1 MTGSA
6 AERLRWSAAVGALLA
21 CAACTV
27 ANAQA
32 PSADGVSGLPSL
44 RARLQRSP
52 EDLALRAAAV
62 MAAHR
67 AGDDVYALS
76 LLPPQVPSSWSAEVR
91 LAAARAAR
99 NQGQYSLAASWFDA
113 ALQQQPALTAA
124 AAGAAMSLAEAGDAA
139 AATTRADALLQAY
152 SGADVLLAAAYVRQ
166 RSGRPADALDLYQR
180 AQLLQ
185 PDSAEA
191 ANGVRTALADL
202 GATQAALD
210 QGMAG
215 AAERDRLHTDR
226 AAQAIRWALYL
237 PENRADELAEARDA
251 LARADANLV
260 TLSADAAEQ
269 RRRARLDRV
278 LALRQLERMQEAAE
292 AAEAL
297 LREGVELPSYI
308 QVAYA
313 DALLY
318 LRRPRAAITQYQAA
332 LAAEPRQTEVELS
345 LMYAQLEAEDFA
357 AARRTV
363 EAAVAHNPPWTRS
376 PGAAQPLANGARAR
390 AEISLALL
398 LSFGDDL
405 QQAQARLEALAAE
418 APARADL
425 QRELATIYL
434 RRGWPERA
442 LQQYRLARSLDEESL
457 ALRLD
462 MLGAERALGHY
473 ERVEAPLREIEAA
486 APANHH
492 VQRQREEWDA
502 FRGWQLDLGAR
513 RAQGDS
519 AVFGNR
525 ERGEE
530 FSLATP
536 LIGDSWRVYAQA
548 QKQDADIPEGTVAYE
563 RNGLGLR
570 YDHAGIDLRVA
581 WFTPNDGFSARDAF
595 ETALRWRVSDQWW
608 LGAQTSSA
616 SLDAPLRGRYYGI
629 TARSYAL
636 GGGWQRNESSD
647 LSLQLSRLDF
657 SDGNQRDSAA
667 LAWRE
672 QVITQPH
679 LKLDL
684 HGEVAASRNSLAG
697 GPYFNPE
704 RDRIALLGGV
714 VDWISWRHYENRWS
728 QRLGVWAG
736 RYWQQDYGSS
746 GVLRLNY
753 EHEWQWGPSWALR
766 YGLGWFRQAYDGRSE
781 TRREVFAALH
791 WGGLPW

>member
-1 MTGSA
+1 MD
-6 AERLRWSAAVGALLA
+6 
-21 CAACTV
+21 
-27 ANAQA
+27 AQA
-32 PSADGVSGLPSL
+32 APADAGAELPQL
-44 RARLQRSP
+44 RAQLQRRP
-52 EDLALRAAAV
+52 DDAALRGAAV

-67 AGDDVYALS
+67 AGEDAYALS
-76 LLPPQVPSSWSAEVR
+76 LLPPQAPESWPAAVR

-99 NQGQYSLAASWFDA
+99 NRGQYAVAAAWFDA
-113 ALQQQPALTAA
+113 ALQRQPDLTAA
-124 AAGAAMSLAEAGDAA
+124 AAGAAMSLAEAGDAEA
-139 AATTRADALLQAY
+139 ANARADALLQGQA
-152 SGADVLLAAAYVRQ
+152 GADVLLAAAYVRQ
-166 RSGRPADALDLYQR
+166 RSGRTADALDLYQR
-180 AQLLQ
+180 AQRLQ
-185 PDSAEA
+185 ADSAEA
-191 ANGVRTALADL
+191 AAGVRAALADL
-202 GATQAALD
+202 GATQAALA
-210 QGMAG
+210 QGPLSD
-215 AAERDRLHTDR
+215 AERDRLHTDR

-251 LARADANLV
+251 LARAEANLV
-260 TLSADAAEQ
+260 TLSADAVEQ

-278 LALRQLERMQEAAE
+278 LALRQLERMQETVV

-297 LREGVELPSYI
+297 LHEGVELPSYV

-332 LAAEPRQTEVELS
+332 LAAQPRQTDVELS

-363 EAAVAHNPPWTRS
+363 EAAIAHNPPWTRS
-376 PGAAQPLANGARAR
+376 PGAAQPLANGERAR

-405 QQAQARLEALAAE
+405 EQAQARLEALAVE

-442 LQQYRLARSLDEESL
+442 LRQYRLARSLDEESL

-462 MLGAERALGHY
+462 LLGAERALGHY
-473 ERVEAPLREIEAA
+473 ERIDAPLREIEAA
-486 APANHH
+486 VPANRH

-525 ERGEE
+525 EQGGE

-536 LIGDSWRVYAQA
+536 LIGDFWRVYAQA

-570 YDHAGIDLRVA
+570 YDHAGVDLRAA
-581 WFTPNDGFSARDAF
+581 WFTPQDGHSQRDAF
-595 ETALRWRVSDQWW
+595 ETALRWRVSDRWW

-616 SLDAPLRGRYYGI
+616 SRDAPLRGRYYGI

-636 GGGWQRNESSD
+636 GGGWQRNERSD
-647 LSLQLSRLDF
+647 LSLHLARLDF

-684 HGEVAASRNSLAG
+684 HGEFAASRNSLAG

-704 RDRIALLGGV
+704 RDRMGLLGGV
-714 VDWISWRHYENRWS
+714 LDWMSWRRYENRWN

-746 GVLRLNY
+746 SVLRLNY
-753 EHEWQWGPSWALR
+753 EHEWQWGPSWSLR
-766 YGLGWFRQAYDGRSE
+766 YGLAWFRQAYDGRSE

>member
-1 MTGSA
+1 MD
-6 AERLRWSAAVGALLA
+6 
-21 CAACTV
+21 
-27 ANAQA
+27 AQA
-32 PSADGVSGLPSL
+32 APAGPGPELPPL
-44 RARLQRSP
+44 RAQLQRSP
-52 EDLALRAAAV
+52 SDLALRGATVAAAQ
-62 MAAHR
+62 R
-67 AGDDVYALS
+67 AGDDAYALS
-76 LLPPQVPSSWSAEVR
+76 LLPPQVPASWPADVR

-99 NQGQYSLAASWFDA
+99 NRGQYAVAAAWFDA
-113 ALQQQPALTAA
+113 ALQRQPDLTAA
-124 AAGAAMSLAEAGDAA
+124 AAGAAMSLAEAGDANA
-139 AATTRADALLQAY
+139 ANARADALLQGNA
-152 SGADVLLAAAYVRQ
+152 SADVLLAAAYVRQ
-166 RSGRPADALDLYQR
+166 RSGRSADALDLYQR
-180 AQLLQ
+180 AQRLQ
-185 PDSAEA
+185 AGSAEA
-191 ANGVRTALADL
+191 AAGVRAALADL
-202 GATQAALD
+202 GAIQAALA
-210 QGMAG
+210 QGPLSST
-215 AAERDRLHTDR
+215 ERDRLHTDR
-226 AAQAIRWALYL
+226 AAQAIRWALHL
-237 PENRADELAEARDA
+237 PEDRADEWAEARDA

-278 LALRQLERMQEAAE
+278 VALRQLERMQETVA

-297 LREGVELPSYI
+297 RRDGVELPSYV

-313 DALLY
+313 DALLH
-318 LRRPRAAITQYQAA
+318 LRRPRAAIAQYQAA
-332 LAAEPRQTEVELS
+332 LAAQPNQTEVELS

-363 EAAVAHNPPWTRS
+363 EAAIAHNPPWTRS
-376 PGAAQPLANGARAR
+376 PGAAQPLANGERSR
-390 AEISLALL
+390 AEISRALL

-405 QQAQARLEALAAE
+405 EQAEARLEALAAE

-434 RRGWPERA
+434 RRGWPRRA
-442 LQQYRLARSLDEESL
+442 LSQYRIARSLDEESQ

-462 MLGAERALGHY
+462 LLDAARALGHY
-473 ERVEAPLREIEAA
+473 ERIDAPLREIETA
-486 APANHH
+486 APANRQ
-492 VQRQREEWDA
+492 VQRQRQEWDV

-519 AVFGNR
+519 TVFGNR
-525 ERGEE
+525 EQGGE

-536 LIGDSWRVYAQA
+536 LIGGFWRVYAQA
-548 QKQDADIPEGTVAYE
+548 QNQDADIPEGAVAYR

-570 YDHAGIDLRVA
+570 YDHAGVDLRVA
-581 WFTPNDGFSARDAF
+581 RFSPDDGHSGRAAL
-595 ETALRWRVSDQWW
+595 ETALRWRVSDHVW

-616 SLDAPLRGRYYGI
+616 SRDAPLRGRYYGI
-629 TARSYAL
+629 TARSYAV
-636 GGGWQRNESSD
+636 GGGWQRNERSD

-657 SDGNQRDSAA
+657 SDGNRRDSAA

-672 QVITQPH
+672 PVITRPH

-684 HGEVAASRNSLAG
+684 HGEIAVSRNSLAD

-704 RDRIALLGGV
+704 RDRMDLLGGV
-714 VDWISWRHYENRWS
+714 LDWMSWRYYEKSWN

-753 EHEWQWGPSWALR
+753 EHEWQWRPSWSLR
-766 YGLGWFRQAYDGRSE
+766 YGLAWFRQAYDGRRE